1 MQAIRIRS
9 AGPLKG
15 EIAISGAKNAA
26 LPLFC
31 ATLLTDQPLAFTRV
45 PVLAD
50 IRTLSTLLAQHGTRI
65 SGAGSSLTL
74 TTSAI
79 QSQVAP
85 YALVSAMRASILVL
99 GPLLARHGAAVVA
112 LPGGCAIGS
121 RPVDLHLR
129 AMEALGA
136 EVEVV
141 GGNVVAKAPASGLRG
156 AVIRFPRVSVGA
168 TENTLMAAALAKG
181 GTRIE
186 NAAQEPEIV
195 DLGTLL
201 IAMGTEISGLGT
213 ATIEVEGQAY
223 LGGASHDVVADRLEA
238 GTFAIAAL
246 MNGGDITLRG
256 ACADHLGV
264 PLDLFSQAGAQLRVE
279 AESLRISTSDR
290 IQAFD
295 AVTTEYPGFPT
306 DLQAQVMALACVA
319 KGRSTIQETIFENR
333 FMHADELVRLG
344 ADIHISGNRAT
355 ITGRARLSGARVRAT
370 DLRAAAGLVLA
381 GLAAEGETHVT
392 ALNHLDRGY
401 ERFEDKLRGVGAD
414 LERITLNP

>member
-15 EIAISGAKNAA
+15 EIEISGAKNAA

-50 IRTLSTLLAQHGTRI
+50 IRTLSTLLAQHGTQI

-74 TTSAI
+74 TTFAI

-223 LGGASHDVVADRLEA
+223 LGGASHNVVADRLEA

-246 MNGGDITLRG
+246 MNGGDLTLRG
-256 ACADHLGV
+256 ARADHLGV
-264 PLDLFSQAGAQLRVE
+264 PLDLFSQAGAQLRME

-355 ITGRARLSGARVRAT
+355 ITGRASLSGARVQAT